1 MRCLL
6 LVALLSS
13 STLFC
18 AEEEAQV
25 QKKPVYQ
32 ELKEPFN
39 SMSVEEQKETGI
51 AKLTSIEQSALIR
64 WLEGDTAK
72 KEESNNDAQEVTI
85 TEIQEGGKVVF
96 FSDGM
101 KLTFDLAGRKKTKN
115 WEVGDKIGIGGT
127 GRRGALNVYHLATG
141 AKVKGHRDQ
150 APTEEVT
157 LARKK

>member
-1 MRCLL
+1 MRGLL

-13 STLFC
+13 SSLFC
-18 AEEEAQV
+18 AEEEAQAP
-25 QKKPVYQ
+25 KKPVYQ

-51 AKLTSIEQSALIR
+51 AKLTSTEQSALIR
-64 WLEGDTAK
+64 WLEGDKAK
-72 KEESNNDAQEVTI
+72 KEESKSDAQEVAI
-85 TEIQEGGKVVF
+85 TEIHDGGKVVF

-101 KLTFDLAGRKKTKN
+101 KLTFDPAGRKKTKN
-115 WEVGDKIGIGGT
+115 WEVGDKIAIGGT

-150 APTEEVT
+150 APTLEVT